1 MKARRFLAIVLAVAL
16 LLLGLG
22 AGAWWW
28 VLSRSPLQLQH
39 HPLTVPT
46 AARFVP
52 RQAPLSLFLLSDGE
66 EPVAYARAVAPPR
79 QRRAA
84 TAAVARLRDG
94 AFAAAGLDYTSELR
108 PWLGPEIGLALVAT
122 GDEGGA
128 DGWLLSLRSRDGDG
142 ARRFLQRFW
151 QTRSLAGTDLQ
162 ISSYRGMGLIS
173 GRGSLVGTEVVPIA
187 TALINDNL
195 VLIASGRGVLE
206 QALDVSQIDEL
217 NLASS
222 DAFRSGLSALGEGVA
237 LLSARPAAMGPWL
250 GIPAAPIAEAGVNG
264 LMAALRPDGAGL
276 ALEAAISR
284 SGPGESEGWTV
295 TSQAQ
300 ARADTLLSSLRG
312 GAASLAL
319 LQNPAAL
326 PTVLQP
332 LVARGLAAAASPL
345 PVLVSAADSGPLLW
359 AQDEEGGWLLG
370 TGAAD
375 PSPDALEPALAA
387 EGLIAAP
394 LQLADGRQV
403 RVWTHLAAGGGRRGR
418 SESGQLQADLA
429 GARASQADLAWW
441 SQDLARLEQQ
451 SGDRPGPRRRLE
463 QLAALDHPEAG
474 LRWAVDGERARSLLR
489 QWSSWRLLSGLAGEP
504 LAEAADG
511 LAVAVSPEAGGYRF
525 SARLDL
531 S

>member
-1 MKARRFLAIVLAVAL
+1 M
-16 LLLGLG
+16 
-22 AGAWWW
+22 
-28 VLSRSPLQLQH
+28 
-39 HPLTVPT
+39 
-46 AARFVP
+46 
-52 RQAPLSLFLLSDGE
+52 
-66 EPVAYARAVAPPR
+66 
-79 QRRAA
+79 
-84 TAAVARLRDG
+84 
-94 AFAAAGLDYTSELR
+94 
-108 PWLGPEIGLALVAT
+108 
-122 GDEGGA
+122 
-128 DGWLLSLRSRDGDG
+128 
-142 ARRFLQRFW
+142 
-151 QTRSLAGTDLQ
+151 
-162 ISSYRGMGLIS
+162 
-173 GRGSLVGTEVVPIA
+173 
-187 TALINDNL
+187 
-195 VLIASGRGVLE
+195 LE